1 MFIIAMVLLCD
12 VILSNELETFYN
24 EAQWLETNANDY
36 KQIPSIRGSRMCMFG
51 WKKNMYKSSA
61 TTYGR

>member
-1 MFIIAMVLLCD
+1 MFVVARVLLYD
-12 VILSNELETFYN
+12 VIPSNELETFYN
-24 EAQWLETNANDY
+24 EAQWLETNANDC
-36 KQIPSIRGSRMCMFG
+36 KQIPSIGRRMCMFG